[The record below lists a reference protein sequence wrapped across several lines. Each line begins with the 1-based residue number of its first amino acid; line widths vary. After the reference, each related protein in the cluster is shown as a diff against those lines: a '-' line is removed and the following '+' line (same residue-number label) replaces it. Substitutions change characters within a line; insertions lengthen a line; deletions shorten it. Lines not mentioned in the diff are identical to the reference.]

1 MVFFGASAGSALLAA
16 MCFFIHGRPCP
27 PFGLLL
33 ANASGFV
40 AFLDVLGLS
49 LLLTGVAGFVSAW
62 HHDLLWQI
70 SIS

>member
-1 MVFFGASAGSALLAA
+1 

-49 LLLTGVAGFVSAW
+49 LLFVGVAGFVSAW
-62 HHDLLWQI
+62 HHDLLLQI